1 MMSLADWGWTTEI
14 DSGVEGFPSVPVF
27 RLLNQDF
34 AHLNDLLAAAH
45 EGNEDWEAFD
55 QALDECTAAWDEA
68 IQDMRA
74 SFLEQRF
81 YKLEARTEKVQ
92 LKLEDLLNASEH
104 DDFDPERLAQ
114 LAEEVLGEVAELH
127 WAHLATGAGGV
138 FNPVNVFRQLAVY
151 GEQALLY
158 PDMWAEAVERCRG
171 FYGGA
176 LAEVEQSD
184 LAGSAAV
191 KPRKEALEDTLVAL
205 DALEKD
211 PQNWEEP
218 LRSLSSSLLR
228 LTDAVNSYSED
239 RRTTPTEFLWLN
251 QAFHAFTS
259 LARDCTEDD
268 LAVTSLSLLM
278 ARLEAEE
285 IDWRLSQGD
294 PALSVSE
301 ELFQS
306 RGSLL
311 KSLQKV
317 AEGLERFLEEGEEEE
332 LATHLEA
339 LARTGKELA
348 AEDVLAK
355 AYRLEKSKLACPFC
369 GHRND
374 VDVRICG
381 GCQASMPKQMH
392 QHVGESSQLQLGEG
406 GLENG
411 VVVTEGLQELAQAC
425 LDLQA
430 GKLQADDF
438 KELLRVHLEG
448 TEQALDRCRRVE
460 VPEAPAGLAGQ
471 EREFS
476 EGLERFGNE
485 NMLELEQALEMCSQG
500 LHMLLTTAD
509 EVDVLVQKRG
519 LRVYSEGCQT
529 IWRSRKAFEVVF
541 PG

>member
-1 MMSLADWGWTTEI
+1 MSLADWGWTTEI
-14 DSGVEGFPSVPVF
+14 DSGIEGFPSVPVF

-34 AHLNDLLAAAH
+34 THLNDLLLAAH
-45 EGNEDWEAFD
+45 DGDEEWEAFD
-55 QALDECTAAWDEA
+55 QALDECTASWDQA
-68 IQDMRA
+68 VQDMRA

-81 YKLEARTEKVQ
+81 YKLEARTERVQ
-92 LKLEDLLNASEH
+92 LSLEGLLSASEEQ
-104 DDFDPERLAQ
+104 DFDADRLAE
-114 LAEEVLGEVAELH
+114 LADEVLGEVAELH

-138 FNPVNVFRQLAVY
+138 FNPVNVFRQLALY
-151 GEQALLY
+151 GEQAALY
-158 PDMWAEAVERCRG
+158 PDMWTEAVTRCRT

-176 LAEVEQSD
+176 LAEVEKSG
-184 LAGSAAV
+184 LAESPAV
-191 KPRKEALEDTLVAL
+191 RPRKEALEDTLVAL
-205 DALEKD
+205 EALEND
-211 PQNWEEP
+211 SQNWEEP
-218 LRSLSSSLLR
+218 LRLLSSALLR
-228 LTDAVNSYSED
+228 LADAVNSYSED
-239 RRTTPTEFLWLN
+239 RRTTPTDFVWLN
-251 QAFHAFTS
+251 QAFHAFSS
-259 LARDCTEDD
+259 LVRDSVEDD
-268 LAVTSLSLLM
+268 LAVTSLSLLK

-317 AEGLERFLEEGEEEE
+317 AEGMERFLEEGEEEE
-332 LATHLEA
+332 LAGHLET

-348 AEDVLAK
+348 AKDELVK
-355 AYRLEKSKLACPFC
+355 AYRQEKSKLACPFC

-392 QHVGESSQLQLGEG
+392 QHVGDGSQLQLGEG

-411 VVVTEGLQELAQAC
+411 VVVTEGLQELSQAC

-430 GKLQADDF
+430 GKLLSEDF
-438 KELLRVHLEG
+438 KELVRVHLEG
-448 TEQALDRCRRVE
+448 TERALARCRQVE
-460 VPEAPAGLAGQ
+460 VPAAPAGLAGQ
-471 EREFS
+471 ERDFS

-485 NMLELEQALEMCSQG
+485 NMLELEQALELCSQG

-529 IWRSRKAFEVVF
+529 IWRSRRAFEVVF